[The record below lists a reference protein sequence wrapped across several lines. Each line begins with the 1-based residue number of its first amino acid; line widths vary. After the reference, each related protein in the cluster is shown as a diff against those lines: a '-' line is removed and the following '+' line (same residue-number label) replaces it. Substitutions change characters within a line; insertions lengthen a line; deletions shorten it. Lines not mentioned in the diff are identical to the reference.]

1 MKIKISELEKLIK
14 DALKNKYDEK
24 ETDLI
29 TDVVMFG
36 ELSGKTSHGIV
47 RLIAGNASVLAQA
60 PKRKPIFIH
69 KSKLSINIEG
79 NGNPGMLVGPLA
91 MNEVIRLAKEN
102 GFGVVG
108 TSGSSTSS
116 GSLSYYV
123 EKIAKVDLIGIVM
136 AQSPES
142 TPPYGGIEPLFGTNP
157 IGFGFPAKNKPL
169 IFDMGTSAI
178 SFGAILEAKA
188 LGKKLPKNVALDKKG
203 NITDDSNKAVEGATL
218 SFDRSHKGAGL
229 AMMVEILAG
238 LWPGAWFTVHN
249 KEAGWGNLFMA
260 FSPDLLMDLNEFK
273 ERVNLLVETVR
284 NSKTK
289 DGKKVRIAGERTI
302 NIRND
307 KLKKGFLEIEDRL
320 LNQLKKFTS

>member
-1 MKIKISELEKLIK
+1 
-14 DALKNKYDEK
+14 
-24 ETDLI
+24 
-29 TDVVMFG
+29 
-36 ELSGKTSHGIV
+36 
-47 RLIAGNASVLAQA
+47 
-60 PKRKPIFIH
+60 
-69 KSKLSINIEG
+69 
-79 NGNPGMLVGPLA
+79 MLVGPLA

-188 LGKKLPKNVALDKKG
+188 LGKKLPMNVALDKEG
-203 NITDDSNKAVEGATL
+203 NITDDPNKAIDGATL

-289 DGKKVRIAGERTI
+289 DGKKVRISGERTI